1 LANPVRARHQ
11 NANGAAPRH
20 PQNHTEA
27 PCPLASCHHHVP
39 DRLAGYLCLYR
50 AYDMRFLI
58 RLLALF
64 ALFALLA
71 LLAFCQAHF

>member
-1 LANPVRARHQ
+1 
-11 NANGAAPRH
+11 
-20 PQNHTEA
+20 
-27 PCPLASCHHHVP
+27 LASFHHHVP
-39 DRLAGYLCLYR
+39 ARLAGYFCLYR

-71 LLAFCQAHF
+71 LLALLAFCQAHF